1 MKLSMKLRELLCS
14 LLSAHAA
21 TSLIYFSYMYG
32 EITNQIILQV
42 FFLGS
47 VCIALF
53 LFIRNS
59 LSHVVLIS
67 SLIKL
72 VIILSHNEL
81 YLTRYV
87 DIFLSGLI
95 ASTSIIFAIGE
106 VSKSES
112 KPKASSRLL
121 IYINIITLTLVSVL
135 SYLSTP
141 SFITTVYLAS
151 LLLIIFYMYI
161 GGHGSLERP
170 NYTRIYAVFKKIPTI
185 AILVYMCAVFTINT
199 FYLIVG
205 ELDLNSGYFK
215 EFTVFYIQLAFII
228 GVFISFITIKKKN
241 INFNKYSFLGLTL
254 ISVTFFVF
262 KDSFER
268 VSVPTFLGSLVIGF
282 LTSFVISNTI
292 SEFSTLS
299 KNYEKIT
306 LVTCLTAGQ
315 FFLSIIVQGGSK
327 LVGVAVT
334 DWDTV
339 IYITLLPIAAKVL
352 IPKYLTHEK
361 GREKN
366 VI

>member
-1 MKLSMKLRELLCS
+1 
-14 LLSAHAA
+14 
-21 TSLIYFSYMYG
+21 I
-32 EITNQIILQV
+32 
-42 FFLGS
+42 
-47 VCIALF
+47 
-53 LFIRNS
+53 
-59 LSHVVLIS
+59 
-67 SLIKL
+67 
-72 VIILSHNEL
+72 
-81 YLTRYV
+81 
-87 DIFLSGLI
+87 
-95 ASTSIIFAIGE
+95 
-106 VSKSES
+106 
-112 KPKASSRLL
+112 
-121 IYINIITLTLVSVL
+121 
-135 SYLSTP
+135 
-141 SFITTVYLAS
+141 
-151 LLLIIFYMYI
+151 
-161 GGHGSLERP
+161 
-170 NYTRIYAVFKKIPTI
+170 KKI
-185 AILVYMCAVFTINT
+185 
-199 FYLIVG
+199 
-205 ELDLNSGYFK
+205 
-215 EFTVFYIQLAFII
+215 
-228 GVFISFITIKKKN
+228 N

-268 VSVPTFLGSLVIGF
+268 VSVLTLLGSLVIGF